1 MDLAQHHCD
10 LMRHDDRNTAVE
22 RQVLQAAIL
31 ESRIKERLVR
41 GDLDG
46 AEAYASTLVSR
57 HPAEPRPRLELGQ
70 VLVEKGDPAGAAE
83 AYRWAAIL
91 GPQVA
96 QVAEFMLGQCL
107 QRMGEAAEARASYL
121 RSVGADPLA
130 VSAVARLRASGLAAE
145 HTQLDQRYDG
155 VLGGGPR

>member
-1 MDLAQHHCD
+1 M
-10 LMRHDDRNTAVE
+10 
-22 RQVLQAAIL
+22 
-31 ESRIKERLVR
+31 
-41 GDLDG
+41 
-46 AEAYASTLVSR
+46 SR

-130 VSAVARLRASGLAAE
+130 ISAVARLRASGLAAE
-145 HTQLDQRYDG
+145 HTQLDRWVARYLYSHRHVATRDGDLPEAYQRYDG